1 MLVSVAPESSSAFFM
16 QVVNEERVREDFES
30 SLEVVQEIKLKSR
43 IRGTGD
49 WAPPRFQ
56 IIFNV
61 HPPLK

>member
-1 MLVSVAPESSSAFFM
+1 MLVAPESSSGLFM
-16 QVVNEERVREDFES
+16 QVINEERVQKDFES
-30 SLEVVQEIKLKSR
+30 STDVVQEIKLKSR

-56 IIFNV
+56 IIFDI

>member
-1 MLVSVAPESSSAFFM
+1 MLAAPKSSSGLFM
-16 QVVNEERVREDFES
+16 QVVNEECVQKDFES
-30 SLEVVQEIKLKSR
+30 STDVVQEIKLKSR
-43 IRGTGD
+43 IRETGD